1 MEESLTS
8 NISILWRPPKAAEYV
23 GLTVSTLA
31 KKRPTG
37 DGPKFIRLSPRAIG
51 YIQSDLDD
59 WITDRRC
66 GSTSEYGLIAN
77 SAPVK

>member
-1 MEESLTS
+1 MTTS
-8 NISILWRPPKAAEYV
+8 NRILLRPPEAGAYI
-23 GLTVSTLA
+23 GLSVSTLA
-31 KKRPTG
+31 KKRLTG
-37 DGPKFIRLSPRAIG
+37 DGPTYIRLSPRAIG